1 MKDQKWYLAMIWRWA
16 LEIIIFLNIQ
26 FFYEFFLKQKLNKVK
41 KFLIKKLTDS
51 FYQLIFLDYFFKI
64 I

>member
-26 FFYEFFLKQKLNKVK
+26 FFYEFFLKKKLNKEK
-41 KFLIKKLTDS
+41 KFLLKKLTES
-51 FYQLIFLDYFFKI
+51 CYRLIFLDYFFKI